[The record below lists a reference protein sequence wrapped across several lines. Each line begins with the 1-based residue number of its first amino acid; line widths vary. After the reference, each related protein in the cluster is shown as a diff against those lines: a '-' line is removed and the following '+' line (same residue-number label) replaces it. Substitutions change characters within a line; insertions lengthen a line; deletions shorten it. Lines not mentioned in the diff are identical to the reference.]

1 MHLTVNWIMK
11 VLTVVAVSRVYTS
24 YIRSTGN
31 LLNLIRTSLTS
42 AINYCSALIP
52 FTGEKAGANRNGC
65 YLMNTGNLKIA
76 IPVMMIAIAIFFQ
89 G

>member
-11 VLTVVAVSRVYTS
+11 VLTVIAVSCVYTS
-24 YIRSTGN
+24 YIRATGN

-42 AINYCSALIP
+42 AINYFRALIP

-65 YLMNTGNLKIA
+65 YLMNTRNPKTA
-76 IPVMMIAIAIFFQ
+76 IPAMMIAIAIFFQ
-89 G
+89 S